1 MVQSAGK
8 APQQRRGVVGR
19 VARSQGLIVPWCV
32 ALVLAIAVEIFAPV
46 SHRWDWFAAAAGVA
60 VIVTFLVQITI
71 ARSDGFILRTSTS
84 ALGSVLIVG
93 IVSFVGA
100 LFSASGAGLMLFPSD
115 FGAG

>member
-71 ARSDGFILRTSTS
+71 ARPDGFILRTSTS

-100 LFSASGAGLMLFPSD
+100 LFSASGAGLSLFPAD
-115 FGAG
+115 FGAS

>member
-1 MVQSAGK
+1 MVPSTGR
-8 APQQRRGVVGR
+8 APQQRRGIVGR
-19 VARSQGLIVPWCV
+19 IARSQGLVLPWCV
-32 ALVLAIAVEIFAPV
+32 ALVLAVAVEVFAPV

-60 VIVTFLVQITI
+60 VIV
-71 ARSDGFILRTSTS
+71 ILRASTS